1 MSTEDS
7 MLERVGNL
15 MEPAAPEPPPKE
27 PATPPADPDEVEIE
41 ELASE
46 QDPDEPAPEEPA
58 FDGLELEVAG
68 ETKKL
73 TKAELKAALE
83 EHGTLKQTAA
93 ALQEQRVALEAERV
107 AAQQVVQLAPAVEAI
122 RAEGRML
129 KQIMDGLYQEVQAL
143 TESDPIAAFQKQQQ
157 LTNLQ
162 GRFNQLAQQ
171 DAQVSGQLQNWQVQ
185 QMQAQLAAEGPRL
198 LEKLPQWK
206 NPDKRKSDQTFI
218 REYMKREG
226 FSDDEANLVTRSHYV
241 STLLKAA
248 KYDAITAARASKKVT
263 NAPVMA
269 RPGTVATPGLTKAL
283 AKSEYRKAVAGAK
296 TDSDKAK
303 IIQRE
308 LERRL

>member
-1 MSTEDS
+1 MSTEES
-7 MLERVGNL
+7 MLERVSNL
-15 MEPAAPEPPPKE
+15 MEAAPEPVKAAE
-27 PATPPADPDEVEIE
+27 PPAPPPDPDEVEVE
-41 ELASE
+41 ELAGE
-46 QDPDEPAPEEPA
+46 HDPDEQAPEPE

-68 ETKKL
+68 ETRKL

-83 EHGTLKQTAA
+83 EHGTLKQTAES
-93 ALQEQRVALEAERV
+93 LKEQRLAVEVERR
-107 AAQQVVQLAPAVEAI
+107 AAQEVVQLAPAVEAI

-171 DAQVSGQLQNWQVQ
+171 DAQVSGRLQHWQAQ
-185 QMQAQLAAEGPRL
+185 QMQAQIAAEGPRL

-206 NPDKRKSDQTFI
+206 NPEKRASDQTFI

-226 FSDDEANLVTRSHYV
+226 FSDEEANLVTRSHYV

-263 NAPVMA
+263 NAPPMA
-269 RPGTVATPGLTKAL
+269 RSGTVATPGLTKAL
-283 AKSEYRKAVAGAK
+283 AKSEYRKAVGSAK
-296 TDSDKAK
+296 SDQEKAK